1 MEQDSSDIFRSGTTT
16 RILETF
22 IREETRLFILCVRA
36 CSRVCV
42 CVYRRRIFQLSRT
55 RLAYYRWSEI
65 FPPPPPG
72 LIGGERGKKIETS
85 FPETIPSTV
94 LFDHSM
100 YRVTG
105 GASPASLTYTPRT
118 FFDYLKG
125 QKRSIEA
132 SPLISCPR
140 ARYTP
145 RVCHDSKLF

>member
-22 IREETRLFILCVRA
+22 VREETRLFILCVRA
-36 CSRVCV
+36 CARVCV
-42 CVYRRRIFQLSRT
+42 CIPKTNLPTISYSTGLLSLERNFSPSPP
-55 RLAYYRWSEI
+55 WSNW
-65 FPPPPPG
+65 
-72 LIGGERGKKIETS
+72 GERGKKIETS